1 MSGHQ
6 IVLREKDIIFIT

>member
-6 IVLREKDIIFIT
+6 IVLREDIIFIT